1 MKRKVGRKLP
11 VTEQERKEIIE
22 FYAEYCRAYDV
33 YLKAKRTIKEQS
45 IYGLARRYGI
55 SIMQVR
61 NIVGSTK
68 SLNLKRFDLTKIR
81 HEKARQVLELR
92 GKGCTL
98 EEVGNQLGFSRERAR
113 QLQVKGLKDL
123 TSGQ

>member
-1 MKRKVGRKLP
+1 MKRKVGRKPP

-22 FYAEYCRAYDV
+22 FYQEYCKAYDI
-33 YLKAKRTIKEQS
+33 YLKAKRTIKEQG

-55 SIMQVR
+55 SNMQVR
-61 NIVGSTK
+61 NIVGLTPN
-68 SLNLKRFDLTKIR
+68 LNLKRFDLSKIQ

-92 GKGCTL
+92 SKGYTL

-113 QLQVKGLKDL
+113 QLQVRGLGDL
-123 TSGQ
+123 TKD